1 MISCPRC
8 TAQLFPDSVRS
19 GENYCTFCSS
29 EFEATTFR
37 PPQRRAP
44 VVAQIEASGPE
55 EAAACANHARNAAVT
70 SCQRC
75 GLLICALCDMNV
87 GEGSYCPSCFE
98 RVRSEG
104 TSRMAVT
111 RYRDDAGIARM
122 AVVAGFLFM
131 CVAPLLAPLALF
143 FAKKGIKQRRE
154 EGSTTAGMVVVMVVA
169 VLELLA
175 SLGWYGFLVYGLM
188 LSAGGQG

>member
-1 MISCPRC
+1 MLSCPRC
-8 TAQLFPDSVRS
+8 TAQLFPQSVRS

-37 PPQRRAP
+37 PPQRRPP
-44 VVAQIEASGPE
+44 VVTQIEVSGPE

-75 GLLICALCDMNV
+75 GLLICSLCDMNV
-87 GEGSYCPSCFE
+87 GDGSYCPSCFE
-98 RVRSEG
+98 RVRADG

-111 RYRDDAGIARM
+111 RYRDHAGIARL
-122 AVVAGFLFM
+122 AVLAGFLFF
-131 CVAPLLAPLALF
+131 CVAPLFSPLALWF
-143 FAKKGIKQRRE
+143 GRKGIRQRRE
-154 EGSTTAGMVVVMVVA
+154 EGSSIAGMIVVMVVA

-175 SLGWYGFLVYGLM
+175 SVAWYGSMIYSL
-188 LSAGGQG
+188 LSAAGAQS